1 MSATLPRALRMRP
14 VLVLLVVLA
23 GAAAGCNFFRPDTPP
38 PPGDAPPPFDYSQ
51 PEQTLETLK
60 LAIEDKRSISAG
72 NYIGVFADSTLEQ
85 IPGYHQY
92 FVAEDALLWAQSG
105 RNVPE
110 DWNVR
115 LERRFFDVGPT
126 SLINVNPNA
135 IYEVT
140 FSKDPEFPDREG
152 FIDPFGRLSTI
163 LHRHYQILAIDP
175 NSNEI
180 TEVIAYGFADLT
192 FHQAP
197 GGDWRITR
205 WDDRRDLVPNPYQL
219 PQVTWGQ
226 RRLESQ

>member
-1 MSATLPRALRMRP
+1 MSRIGVRAHAGW
-14 VLVLLVVLA
+14 VVAVLLVA
-23 GAAAGCNFFRPDTPP
+23 GVSGCNYFRPEK
-38 PPGDAPPPFDYSQ
+38 APPPSDPIPPADYSQ

-92 FVAEDALLWAQSG
+92 FYPDDAVLWAQSG
-105 RNVPE
+105 KNVPQ
-110 DWNVR
+110 DWNTR

-126 SLINVNPNA
+126 SLINILPNVT
-135 IYEVT
+135 YEVT
-140 FSKDPEFPDREG
+140 FAKDPENPDREG
-152 FIDPFGRLSTI
+152 TDPTI

-175 NSNEI
+175 NSGDEL
-180 TEVIAYGFADLT
+180 EVIAYGFADLT
-192 FHQAP
+192 FVQAP
-197 GGDWRITR
+197 GGNWRITR
-205 WDDRRDLVPNPYQL
+205 WDDRRDLVQNPFGL

>member
-1 MSATLPRALRMRP
+1 MRTIVPRSMRMRSM
-14 VLVLLVVLA
+14 LVLLVLL
-23 GAAAGCNFFRPDTPP
+23 AAAATGCKFFRPDTPP
-38 PPGDAPPPFDYSQ
+38 PPGDPPPPFDYSQ
-51 PEQTLETLK
+51 PEQTLETLR
-60 LAIEDKRSISAG
+60 LAIEDKRSLSAG

-85 IPGYHQY
+85 IPGYHQFFY
-92 FVAEDALLWAQSG
+92 PEDAVLWAQSG

-140 FSKDPEFPDREG
+140 FSKDLENPDREG
-152 FIDPFGRLSTI
+152 IDVTV
-163 LHRHYQILAIDP
+163 LHRQYQVLALDP
-175 NSNEI
+175 TSGAI
-180 TEVIAYGFADLT
+180 IEVIAYGFADLT

-197 GGDWRITR
+197 SGDWRITR
-205 WDDRRDLVPNPYQL
+205 WDDRRDLVVNPYGL

>member
-1 MSATLPRALRMRP
+1 MSAILPRARRMQSA
-14 VLVLLVVLA
+14 LVLLVLLA
-23 GAAAGCNFFRPDTPP
+23 GAAAGCKFFRPDTPP
-38 PPGDAPPPFDYSQ
+38 PPGDPPPPFDYSQ
-51 PEQTLETLK
+51 PEQTLETLR

-85 IPGYHQY
+85 IAGYHQY
-92 FVAEDALLWAQSG
+92 FYPEDALLWAQSG

-140 FSKDPEFPDREG
+140 FSKDPGNQDRENFDDG
-152 FIDPFGRLSTI
+152 EGRTTI
-163 LHRHYQILAIDP
+163 LNRQYQVLAIDP

-180 TEVIAYGFADLT
+180 IEVIAYGFARLT
-192 FHQAP
+192 FRQAP
-197 GGDWRITR
+197 GGDWRIIS
-205 WDDRRDLVPNPYQL
+205 WDDKRDLVPNPYGL

>member
-1 MSATLPRALRMRP
+1 MSTTLRCAMRMRS
-14 VLVLLVVLA
+14 VLVLLVLLA
-23 GAAAGCNFFRPDTPP
+23 GAAAGCKFFRPDTPP
-38 PPGDAPPPFDYSQ
+38 PPGDPPPPFDYSQ
-51 PEQTLETLK
+51 PEQTLETLR
-60 LAIEDKRSISAG
+60 LAIEDKRSLSAG
-72 NYIGVFADSTLEQ
+72 NYIGVFADSTIEQ

-92 FVAEDALLWAQSG
+92 FVEEDALLWAQSG

-135 IYEVT
+135 LYEVT
-140 FSKDPEFPDREG
+140 FVKDPDNADREDFDDG
-152 FIDPFGRLSTI
+152 EGRTTI
-163 LHRHYQILAIDP
+163 LNRHYQILAIDP

-180 TEVIAYGFADLT
+180 VEVIAYGFARLT
-192 FHQAP
+192 FRQAP

-205 WDDRRDLVPNPYQL
+205 WDDKRDPVPNPYGL